1 MNSNDPRQPSAAKPY
16 KPSPVPPEELPV
28 DYAGFI
34 AVLCGVLG
42 AMFRYKLGSW
52 LALIFCAQSLANMK
66 NIETDLKQ
74 FSMAMMFAL
83 MGLLTNYTGQRQSAK
98 S

>member
-1 MNSNDPRQPSAAKPY
+1 MNSNDPRQSAVKPY
-16 KPSPVPPEELPV
+16 KPLLVPPQDLPV

-52 LALIFCAQSLANMK
+52 LALIFCAQLLANMK
-66 NIETDLKQ
+66 NMETDLKH

-83 MGLLTNYTGQRQSAK
+83 MGLLTNYMGSRQSAQ